1 MSDRKRFAQKILA
14 KKTKILSF
22 SMFYSIYVFLFI
34 KMSDSLIPSFL
45 MSDVCIRK
53 MFNST
58 VVITLKLGANCD
70 SGQGLEEQQIFI
82 LSLNSF
88 MF

>member
-1 MSDRKRFAQKILA
+1 
-14 KKTKILSF
+14 
-22 SMFYSIYVFLFI
+22 
-34 KMSDSLIPSFL
+34 MSDSLIPSFL